1 MKKQIGSLTSP
12 SLKAQLDFILHDVG
26 DLQNFFEDQRRN
38 IGRAYALSADIV
50 LLTKKGIAA
59 LKRGDF
65 GEADSME
72 KEIKRRFDLLLE
84 LNLPEDIK
92 WQFASEV
99 GQEIVEFV
107 FVKLLLPVLFDGKE
121 LEAIPDANDLKV
133 TPQAYLAGLGD
144 VPGELGKFVAE
155 YFIKNSVPKKERR
168 EIRMRYLSLI
178 TQIYEV
184 LDRFETVYP
193 KVINASRRR
202 GYNFRFS
209 VLARVRGIVRA
220 EEDRILDES

>member
-1 MKKQIGSLTSP
+1 MTEQSNGSLTLQS
-12 SLKAQLDFILHDVG
+12 QLDFILHDVG

-38 IGRAYALSADIV
+38 IGGAYALAGDTV

-59 LKRGDF
+59 LKSGDDQ
-65 GEADSME
+65 EADSLE
-72 KEIKRRFDLLLE
+72 TEIKRRYERLLG
-84 LNLPEDIK
+84 LNIPEDIK

-99 GQEIVEFV
+99 GQELVEFI
-107 FVKLLLPVLFDGKE
+107 FVKLLLPVLFSGEE
-121 LEAIPDANDLKV
+121 LEFIPEPNDLKV

-144 VPGELGKFVAE
+144 VPGELGKFVADH
-155 YFIKNSVPKKERR
+155 FIKNSVPKKERR
-168 EIRMRYLSLI
+168 EIRIQYLSLI

-184 LDRFETVYP
+184 LDQFETVYP
-193 KVINASRRR
+193 RVINATRRP